1 MVDMSE
7 IYKNGKKALV
17 RGAGD
22 LATGVG
28 VALHRAGFQVIMTEI
43 AEPLTVRREVA
54 MSRAVYEGCARVEDV
69 EGILVSNYQEA
80 KGILEKDKIPVIIDP
95 GADIRYE
102 FCPDV
107 LVDAILAKKNIG
119 TRRTDAPYVIG
130 LGPGFTAGKDVHA
143 VIETMR
149 GATLADIIYDGQ
161 PIPNTGVPGYVGGY
175 ALERLIRANGTG
187 RMEPKAQIGDM
198 VRKGQLVA
206 VTGGEPVYAQL
217 DGVVRGMLQEGAK
230 VKKGLKIGDV
240 DPRKDRSLCYLISD
254 KANKIGA
261 SVVKAAKE
269 RLSDE
274 GYAMIVLAAGKSSRY
289 GNNKLLEELDGGK
302 MFEHTLRKMRAFP
315 LCTQVMVTRFE
326 EIEKK
331 AEDQGMLV
339 VENNQPDL
347 GIAHSLK
354 LGLRRALEENPKLKG
369 AMFIVCDQPGLTAGT
384 FARMLDMSKKNPG
397 KIICAGRN
405 GKMGNPVLW
414 DRKFFKEL
422 MDLSGDKGG
431 KQIIGAHKEEVL
443 ICETK
448 NVELQDIDEPEQLK
462 IWEKNYGESGKSGE
476 ET

>member
-1 MVDMSE
+1 MN
-7 IYKNGKKALV
+7 KNGKKVLV

-28 VALHRAGFQVIMTEI
+28 VALHRAGFWVIMTEI

-54 MSRAVYEGCARVEDV
+54 MSRAVYEGCVTV
-69 EGILVSNYQEA
+69 EGVEGVLVNSYQKA
-80 KGILEKDKIPVIIDP
+80 KGVLAEDKIPVIIDP
-95 GADIRYE
+95 EAAVRYE
-102 FCPDV
+102 FRPDI
-107 LVDAILAKKNIG
+107 LVDAILAKKNMG

-149 GATLADIIYDGQ
+149 GVTLADCIYDGQ

-175 ALERLIRANGTG
+175 ALERLIRAAGNG
-187 RMEPKAQIGDM
+187 RMEPKVRIGEI
-198 VRKGQLVA
+198 VKKGQLVA
-206 VTGGEPVYAQL
+206 VTGGKPVYAQL
-217 DGVVRGMLQEGAK
+217 DGVIRGMLQEGAE
-230 VKKGLKIGDV
+230 VKNGLKIGDV
-240 DPRKDRSLCYLISD
+240 DPRKDRTLCYLISD
-254 KANKIGA
+254 KANKIGE
-261 SVVKAAKE
+261 SVVKVSKE

-289 GNNKLLEELDGGK
+289 RKNKLLEELDGGK

-315 LCTQVMVTRFE
+315 MCTQVMVTRFE
-326 EIEKK
+326 EIEKV

-339 VENNQPDL
+339 VENNRPDL
-347 GIAHSLK
+347 GITHSLK
-354 LGLRRALEENPKLKG
+354 LGLRRALEENPELKG

-397 KIICAGRN
+397 KIICAGRKK
-405 GKMGNPVLW
+405 KMGNPVLW
-414 DRKFFKEL
+414 DRSFFEEL

-443 ICETK
+443 ICETEEA
-448 NVELQDIDEPEQLK
+448 ELQDIDEPEQLK
-462 IWEKNYGESGKSGE
+462 TWEKNYGESGKSGE